1 MKKTLLLFCAAILTI
16 FTQCDTLKGLPTN
29 TSGGLFTLN
38 GNWQL
43 ATTNDANAMQGTV
56 LQVVPGFSDATVKT
70 LNNNTYC
77 LRERDAAWRNIKS
90 LQGGTFT
97 IDNLVNAC
105 NGSTLYKQAIITV
118 QTNDEIVIKGSS
130 ATNNE
135 LSQTWRRVP
144 NQ

>member
-1 MKKTLLLFCAAILTI
+1 MKRMLFVISAAILTI
-16 FTQCDTLKGLPTN
+16 FIQCDTLKGLPTN

-43 ATTNDANAMQGTV
+43 STTNDANAMQGTV
-56 LQVVPGFSDATVKT
+56 VQVVPGFSDGTVRT

-97 IDNLVNAC
+97 IEALVNAC
-105 NGSTLYKQAIITV
+105 NGSTLYKQATITV
-118 QTNDEIVIKGSS
+118 QSNDEITIKGSS
-130 ATNNE
+130 ATSSE
-135 LSQTWRRVP
+135 LLQTWRRVP